1 MENLDIPRFPPVPL
15 PEAVLV
21 SASPSAS
28 ASADPSTVANG
39 GPPPAAPVPGDEAE
53 TVRPAPAGDTG
64 TERPAHGDDTGTAR
78 AARTDGTGTA
88 RPAHGDDAE
97 TGRLAALRRY
107 EILGASSDGTLD
119 QIAELAATVFD
130 APIATIGVVD
140 TDGVWF
146 AAAHGLDGVEQVG
159 VEPGLC
165 ASAVLAD
172 GPYVVEDA
180 AVDPRTRDHPL
191 VRGELGLRFYA
202 AAPIVTAEGHRLG
215 TVNVIDRRPRE
226 VTATQ
231 TAALTGLAAL
241 VARHLDLR
249 LETIHAIRAERLL
262 REEADERGA
271 VTAAL
276 AERLRQVA
284 AEERETGHPTLCQ
297 LGGSGRQCAEPA
309 ELKIADG
316 WGDSAWACT
325 AHAEEALFVAAV
337 FIANKDLGGLNAYLD
352 RP

>member
-1 MENLDIPRFPPVPL
+1 MFGKTVYGQAMENLDVPRFPPVPL

-28 ASADPSTVANG
+28 APADPPTVANG
-39 GPPPAAPVPGDEAE
+39 GPPPAALRGYEILD
-53 TVRPAPAGDTG
+53 APS
-64 TERPAHGDDTGTAR
+64 
-78 AARTDGTGTA
+78 DGTF
-88 RPAHGDDAE
+88 DE
-97 TGRLAALRRY
+97 IVRLAA
-107 EILGASSDGTLD
+107 A
-119 QIAELAATVFD
+119 VFE
-130 APIATIGVVD
+130 APIATVSVVD
-140 TDGVWF
+140 ADRVWF
-146 AAAHGLDGVEQVG
+146 AATHGLDGVEQVG

-165 ASAVLAD
+165 VSAVLSD
-172 GPYVVEDA
+172 GPYVVGDA
-180 AVDPRTRDHPL
+180 TVDPRTLDHPL
-191 VRGELGLRFYA
+191 VCGELGLRFYA

-226 VTATQ
+226 ATATQ
-231 TAALTGLAAL
+231 TAMLTGLAAL
-241 VARHLDLR
+241 AGRHLDLR
-249 LETIHAIRAERLL
+249 LATVHAIRAERRL
-262 REEADERGA
+262 REEADDRGT

-284 AEERETGHPTLCQ
+284 SEERETGHPALCQ

-325 AHAEEALFVAAV
+325 THAEEALFVAAV

>member
-28 ASADPSTVANG
+28 ASADPSAVANG
-39 GPPPAAPVPGDEAE
+39 GPPPAVPASGDEVE
-53 TVRPAPAGDTG
+53 TARPAPAGDTG
-64 TERPAHGDDTGTAR
+64 TARPAH
-78 AARTDGTGTA
+78 TDGTGTA
-88 RPAHGDDAE
+88 RPAHGDAETGRPAPGDDAE

-107 EILGASSDGTLD
+107 EILGASPDGTFD

-130 APIATIGVVD
+130 APIATVGVVD
-140 TDGVWF
+140 TDRVWF
-146 AAAHGLDGVEQVG
+146 AAAHGLDGMEQVG

-172 GPYVVEDA
+172 GPYVVNDA
-180 AVDPRTRDHPL
+180 AVDPRTLDHPL

-231 TAALTGLAAL
+231 TAVLTGLAAL

-249 LETIHAIRAERLL
+249 LAAVHAVRAERLL

-284 AEERETGHPTLCQ
+284 AEERETGRPALCQ